1 MKLNE
6 LLNSVNYD
14 KINGNTEV
22 EISGLCTDSRLVK
35 RGDLFFAYKGGKHDS
50 HGDIS
55 EAING
60 GAVAVICERPIEG
73 CAAVQIIT
81 RDGRGQ
87 IAPSARAFT
96 ATPIKN

>member
-35 RGDLFFAYKGGKHDS
+35 RGDLFFAYKGGKHD
-50 HGDIS
+50 
-55 EAING
+55 
-60 GAVAVICERPIEG
+60 
-73 CAAVQIIT
+73 
-81 RDGRGQ
+81 
-87 IAPSARAFT
+87 
-96 ATPIKN
+96 